1 MNNLAWGFFV
11 FGKVGEA
18 ANQFLDSHCTIS
30 DAGSEKT
37 CCAWI
42 KTRFMTFIMSW
53 NAIIE
58 VKLVLVCH
66 ELLKLDS
73 SREDKQDRF

>member
-18 ANQFLDSHCTIS
+18 ADQFLDSHCTIS
-30 DAGSEKT
+30 DAGSEKRIT

-42 KTRFMTFIMSW
+42 ETRFMSLI
-53 NAIIE
+53 
-58 VKLVLVCH
+58 
-66 ELLKLDS
+66 
-73 SREDKQDRF
+73 